1 MLMTMTTTT
10 PTGPGTGPR
19 RLMTAAV
26 AAVVAAALLAAC
38 GSDDEFEITGAWART
53 SPMSATA
60 GAIYMDITADVDDRL
75 IAASVPADVADSV
88 EIHETVMRSE
98 TESGAMNDGEMA
110 MDDGDAPTNDGEMAE
125 GGMEEMDAPMDGAMT
140 MRELEDGLVLPA
152 GETVNLE
159 PGGYHVMLLDLPDP
173 LETGETFELTL
184 EFENGE
190 SQVVS
195 IEVRDDAP

>member
-1 MLMTMTTTT
+1 MITTTTT
-10 PTGPGTGPR
+10 PTGRGTGPR

-26 AAVVAAALLAAC
+26 AVVVAATLLAAC

-53 SPMSATA
+53 SPVSATA
-60 GAIYMDITADVDDRL
+60 GAVYMDITADANDRL

-88 EIHETVMRSE
+88 EIHETVMRGDME
-98 TESGAMNDGEMA
+98 DGAMNDGEMA
-110 MDDGDAPTNDGEMAE
+110 MDDGEMAE
-125 GGMEEMDAPMDGAMT
+125 SGTEEMDAPMDGAMT
-140 MRELEDGLVLPA
+140 MRELEDGLVLPV

-173 LETGETFELTL
+173 LETGDTFDLTL
-184 EFENGE
+184 EFESGE

>member
-1 MLMTMTTTT
+1 MTTTTTT
-10 PTGPGTGPR
+10 PTGRGTGPR

-26 AAVVAAALLAAC
+26 AAVVAATLLAAC
-38 GSDDEFEITGAWART
+38 GSDDGFEITGAWART
-53 SPMSATA
+53 SPVSATA
-60 GAIYMDITADVDDRL
+60 GAVYMDITADVEDHL

-88 EIHETVMRSE
+88 EIHETVMRGDME
-98 TESGAMNDGEMA
+98 DGAMNDGETA
-110 MDDGDAPTNDGEMAE
+110 MDDGEMAE
-125 GGMEEMDAPMDGAMT
+125 SGTEEMDAPMDGAMT

-173 LETGETFELTL
+173 LETGDTFDLTL
-184 EFENGE
+184 EFESGE
-190 SQVVS
+190 SRVVS